1 MKFLDLVTFVPIN
14 EWLSDMECG
23 GHVITGRIEAYSC
36 KKTSSDRKLYKS
48 LQMSGTFSRS
58 EEAAN
63 VAFAGHLSEPDIYI
77 PTPVTGPAP
86 SLSLPTATNPPFAMP
101 GEPLATIPQQQQQQQ
116 AATAGGDENS
126 TFAHLVATL
135 NAAMPDYD
143 FSSAPCSHFTRVTVY
158 EMMNHVKTALEGAQH
173 LERPVPLADLW
184 RALEQEAQLGQCEA
198 FTYRPPPDSDP
209 FLEDGA
215 IWALNF
221 IMYNRSIRRTVLLTL
236 TCERPH
242 PASSAG
248 VMPSPA
254 ATPSLPLSI
263 AARTAQADSPT
274 PYDQAVPFGY
284 HV

>member
-1 MKFLDLVTFVPIN
+1 MKFLDLVAFVPIN
-14 EWLSDMECG
+14 EWLSAMECG
-23 GHVITGRIEAYSC
+23 GHVITGRVEAYSC

-48 LQMSGTFSRS
+48 LQMSGTFSTS

-63 VAFAGHLSEPDIYI
+63 VAFAGQLSEPGILI
-77 PTPVTGPAP
+77 PTPVAGPAP
-86 SLSLPTATNPPFAMP
+86 SLALPTPSMP
-101 GEPLATIPQQQQQQQ
+101 LQQQQQQQ
-116 AATAGGDENS
+116 PQQQPALPAATTGGDENN

-143 FSSAPCSHFTRVTVY
+143 FSSAPCEHFTRVTVY
-158 EMMNHVKTALEGAQH
+158 ELMNHVKTALEGAQH

-184 RALEQEAQLGQCEA
+184 RALEQEAQLSQCEA

-236 TCERPH
+236 TCERPR
-242 PASSAG
+242 PGLFAG
-248 VMPSPA
+248 VTPSPA
-254 ATPSLPLSI
+254 ATPSLPPSI
-263 AARTAQADSPT
+263 AARATQADSPN
-274 PYDQAVPFGY
+274 PYDQAPPFGY
-284 HV
+284 RV